1 MASEIQALLADGKLA
16 GAWTLDGARSTVG
29 LSTKSMWNLAKVNGR
44 FTQLTGAG
52 TISAAGEVTGT
63 ITVAAASI
71 DTGINKRDD
80 HLRSKDFFD
89 VTNYPDLSVTIG
101 SATVSADGDAVF
113 SGTLTVR
120 DQTRPIT
127 VNGKASVQGDEIVLD
142 AALPVSRA
150 DYGLSFNKLG
160 MMSMHNVI
168 TVHAVFSRA

>member
-1 MASEIQALLADGKLA
+1 MASETQALLADGKLA

-52 TISAAGEVTGT
+52 SISPAGEVTGT

-71 DTGINKRDD
+71 DTGIKKRDD

-89 VTNYPDLSVTIG
+89 VTNYPDLSVSIG

-127 VNGKASVQGDEIVLD
+127 VKGKASVQGDEIVLD
-142 AALPVSRA
+142 AALPVRRA

-160 MMSMHNVI
+160 MMSLHNDI
-168 TVHAVFSRA
+168 TIHAVFSRA